1 MNPEPDDVGI
11 TEAVLGTLAADGATH
26 LAPLGFRRE
35 NGLVVLAPF
44 HPSRTLD
51 NLRQRGVASISHV
64 CDVRVFAGCL
74 TGQRDWPLA
83 ACEHVACA
91 RLAEAVAHHELRVL
105 RVDDSDPRRPRFLCR
120 ELLVASHRPWPGY
133 NRAQAAVL
141 EACIL
146 VSRLHLLPAGQ
157 VRAELEHLRIA
168 VDKTA
173 GGREREAWQWLMQ
186 RVDDAF
192 GAEAL
197 ASAGNAPQPDRQAP
211 R

>member
-1 MNPEPDDVGI
+1 MNPSVDDIGI
-11 TEAVLGTLAADGATH
+11 TEAVLGTLAADGGTH

-35 NGLVVLAPF
+35 DGLVVLAPF

-74 TGQRDWPLA
+74 SGRRDWPLA
-83 ACEHVACA
+83 PCEHVACA
-91 RLAEAVAHHELRVL
+91 RLADAVAHHELRVL

-120 ELLVASHRPWPGY
+120 ELHVASHRPWPGY

-192 GAEAL
+192 EAETSTCATS
-197 ASAGNAPQPDRQAP
+197 ASHPDPQAP